1 MPPGGIFLAVR
12 IRLQRH
18 GRKKRPFYRLVAAD
32 ARAQRDGA
40 FLERLGYYNPLTEP
54 ADIFIDEEKALKWLR
69 RGAQP
74 TDTAKR
80 LLSKRGILMKF
91 EYEKLGRP
99 MPGADVD
106 AAATETEDVQPD
118 AAQSAEDETG
128 SLLTEAAP
136 DEATPESDEEA

>member
-40 FLERLGYYNPLTEP
+40 FLERLGHYNPLTDP

-99 MPGADVD
+99 MPEDVVD
-106 AAATETEDVQPD
+106 EAVAETEDVQPD

>member
-1 MPPGGIFLAVR
+1 MAVK

-40 FLERLGYYNPLTEP
+40 FLERLGYYNPLTDP
-54 ADIFIDEEKALKWLR
+54 ADVFIDEEKALKWLR

-74 TDTAKR
+74 TDTARR

-91 EYEKLGRP
+91 EYERLGKP
-99 MPGADVD
+99 MPEATVEEAVAETENGQSVD
-106 AAATETEDVQPD
+106 AEAADAQPTET
-118 AAQSAEDETG
+118 ETG
-128 SLLTEAAP
+128 SLLTEATP
-136 DEATPESDEEA
+136 DETTPESGEEA

>member
-1 MPPGGIFLAVR
+1 MAVR

-18 GRKKRPFYRLVAAD
+18 GRKRRPFYRLVAAD
-32 ARAQRDGA
+32 ARAQRDGV
-40 FLERLGYYNPLTEP
+40 FLERLGYYNPLTDP

-91 EYEKLGRP
+91 EYEKLGKP
-99 MPGADVD
+99 M
-106 AAATETEDVQPD
+106 PD
-118 AAQSAEDETG
+118 AAVEEEVDQTEGVQPADAQMAETETG
-128 SLLTEAAP
+128 SLLTEATP
-136 DEATPESDEEA
+136 DAAAPESEEEE